1 MTPDSAVE
9 LTRAAIF
16 LALIIST
23 PPLVASML
31 IGLIIS
37 MLQAVTQIQAQT
49 ISFVPKLVVMLL
61 ALLLT
66 LPWTIQQW
74 TEYTTVLFENIP
86 LSL

>member
-16 LALIIST
+16 LAIIISA
-23 PPLVASML
+23 PPLAASML

-37 MLQAVTQIQAQT
+37 MLQAVTQIQDQT

-66 LPWTIQQW
+66 LPWTIHQL

-86 LSL
+86 FSL

>member
-9 LTRAAIF
+9 ITRAAIF
-16 LALIIST
+16 LAVIISA
-23 PPLVASML
+23 PPLMASMA
-31 IGLIIS
+31 IGLVIS
-37 MLQAVTQIQAQT
+37 MLQAVTQIQDQT

-66 LPWTIQQW
+66 LPWTIQQL

-86 LSL
+86 ASL

>member
-16 LALIIST
+16 LAIIIST

-31 IGLIIS
+31 IGFIIS
-37 MLQAVTQIQAQT
+37 MLQAVTQIQDQT

-61 ALLLT
+61 ALILT
-66 LPWTIQQW
+66 LPWTIQQL

-86 LSL
+86 ASL

>member
-16 LALIIST
+16 LALIISA

-37 MLQAVTQIQAQT
+37 MLQAVTQIQDQT
-49 ISFVPKLVVMLL
+49 ISFVPKLIVMLL

-66 LPWTIQQW
+66 LPWTIHQL

-86 LSL
+86 FSL

>member
-37 MLQAVTQIQAQT
+37 MLQAVTQIQDQT

-66 LPWTIQQW
+66 LPWTIQQL

>member
-1 MTPDSAVE
+1 MTPDNAVE

-16 LALIIST
+16 LALVIST

-37 MLQAVTQIQAQT
+37 MLQAVTQIQDQT

-66 LPWTIQQW
+66 LPWTIQQV

-86 LSL
+86 ASL

>member
-16 LALIIST
+16 LALIISA
-23 PPLVASML
+23 PPLAASML

-37 MLQAVTQIQAQT
+37 MLQAVTQIQDQT

-66 LPWTIQQW
+66 LPWTIHQL

-86 LSL
+86 FSL